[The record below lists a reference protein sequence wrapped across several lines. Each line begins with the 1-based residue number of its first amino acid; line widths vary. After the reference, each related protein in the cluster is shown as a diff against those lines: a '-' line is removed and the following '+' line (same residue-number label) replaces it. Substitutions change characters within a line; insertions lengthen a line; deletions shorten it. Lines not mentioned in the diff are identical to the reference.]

1 MNKDNNILIL
11 EWILWVKYF
20 KEKKIFLY
28 KLSPNSLFFQE
39 VLLYQYIKKRTLK
52 TNERAQFL
60 TSGEPMNLGEFEKY
74 EYTFFLE
81 ERNK

>member
-20 KEKKIFLY
+20 KEKQIFLY
-28 KLSPNSLFFQE
+28 KLSPNSWFFQE

-74 EYTFFLE
+74 EHTFFLE

>member
-74 EYTFFLE
+74 EHTFFLE
-81 ERNK
+81 ERKK